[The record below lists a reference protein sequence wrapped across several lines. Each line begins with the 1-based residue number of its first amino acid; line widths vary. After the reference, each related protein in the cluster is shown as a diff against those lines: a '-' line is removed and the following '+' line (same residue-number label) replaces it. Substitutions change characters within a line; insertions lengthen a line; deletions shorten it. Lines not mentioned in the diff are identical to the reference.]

1 MLNAPSIIF
10 RCQQELWLP
19 NFKVVLEKWL
29 PLSYFDRNIG
39 VIIIYNIILTPP
51 YLVFFNKGCDH
62 LIAQQIAVKS
72 LLDVRF
78 IWKALMIVSWS
89 CNLKDETHFKFWKH
103 FIQQIWAM
111 YDLNSIEIVI
121 IGRFLYRKRFTCLV
135 STSSQKKHQ
144 TSSH

>member
-39 VIIIYNIILTPP
+39 VIIIYHITLTPP

-89 CNLKDETHFKFWKH
+89 CNLKDET
-103 FIQQIWAM
+103 
-111 YDLNSIEIVI
+111 
-121 IGRFLYRKRFTCLV
+121 
-135 STSSQKKHQ
+135 Q
-144 TSSH
+144 TSNSKNILFSKFGQCMIWTRLKSSLLEDFFIERGLLA